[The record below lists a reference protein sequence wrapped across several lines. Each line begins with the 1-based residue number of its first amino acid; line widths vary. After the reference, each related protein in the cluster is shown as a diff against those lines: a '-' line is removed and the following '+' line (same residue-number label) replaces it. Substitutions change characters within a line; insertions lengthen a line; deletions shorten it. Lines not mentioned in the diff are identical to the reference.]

1 MLIKEKC
8 CYIILNI
15 FLNCY
20 IWLAGGGEGRMED
33 VLVLSSPE
41 KVKIISDK
49 LRITVLQI
57 LIGQKATVKQV
68 ADILGQSS
76 AKIHYHVKELEKQ
89 NFIKIVEVVEK
100 GGILEKYYRAVARN
114 YKVDYMIS

>member
-1 MLIKEKC
+1 MIS
-8 CYIILNI
+8 
-15 FLNCY
+15 
-20 IWLAGGGEGRMED
+20 WGGEGRMED

-100 GGILEKYYRAVARN
+100 GGILEKYYRQLPEII
-114 YKVDYMIS
+114 KLTI

>member
-1 MLIKEKC
+1 MKIVIYLICWGWK
-8 CYIILNI
+8 
-15 FLNCY
+15 
-20 IWLAGGGEGRMED
+20 GRMEEM
-33 VLVLSSPE
+33 LILSSPE

-57 LIGQKATVKQV
+57 LIGKKATVKQI

-76 AKIHYHVKELEKQ
+76 AKVHYHVKELEKQ
-89 NFIKIVEVVEK
+89 GFIKIVEMVEK
-100 GGILEKYYRAVARN
+100 GGILEKYYRAVAKN

>member
-1 MLIKEKC
+1 
-8 CYIILNI
+8 
-15 FLNCY
+15 
-20 IWLAGGGEGRMED
+20 MEEL
-33 VLVLSSPE
+33 LVLNSPE

-49 LRITVLQI
+49 LRISVLKI
-57 LIGQKATVKQV
+57 LIEKQATVKQV

-89 NFIKIVEVVEK
+89 GFVRIVEVVEK
-100 GGILEKYYRAVARN
+100 GGILEKYYRAVAKN